1 MEKNEKFAI
10 DITFEKALPLFAYR
24 AKLWKDPSLKWTH
37 IANVTRIFVAKH
49 FASALGSEVLHWSEL
64 TYGRVEFVQD
74 SSLKQN
80 CPIVRENIYCNCT
93 QKSLNNLSIVKI
105 ANCLDVLFYQE
116 HSEWF
121 CSWNN
126 WKYIKR
132 WLWLQRQ
139 QKTHSP
145 REENSFFRRQIISK
159 AFTSITTTNRA
170 TNLVFKETD
179 AGNFVGDFFSMIR
192 SFHRRSNS
200 PKIQTWSHQNS

>member
-80 CPIVRENIYCNCT
+80 HPIVRENIYCNCT

-132 WLWLQRQ
+132 WLLTAETAEDTQPERRKFLL
-139 QKTHSP
+139 QKTDYL
-145 REENSFFRRQIISK
+145 Q
-159 AFTSITTTNRA
+159 
-170 TNLVFKETD
+170 
-179 AGNFVGDFFSMIR
+179 
-192 SFHRRSNS
+192 SFHVYHHNKQSNKS
-200 PKIQTWSHQNS
+200 GFQRDRCWKFCGGFFFNDQILS